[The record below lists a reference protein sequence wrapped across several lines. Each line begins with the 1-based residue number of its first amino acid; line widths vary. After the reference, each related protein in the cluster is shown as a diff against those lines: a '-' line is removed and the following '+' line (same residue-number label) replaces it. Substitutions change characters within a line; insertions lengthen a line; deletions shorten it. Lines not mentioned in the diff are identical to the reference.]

1 MLNKGLKRHLLKT
14 QIKHLGKK
22 KNKTTSKMKNVLN
35 EIIGKLDIREEKIN
49 EIEDVKIKT
58 I

>member
-1 MLNKGLKRHLLKT
+1 
-14 QIKHLGKK
+14 
-22 KNKTTSKMKNVLN
+22 MKNLLN

>member
-1 MLNKGLKRHLLKT
+1 
-14 QIKHLGKK
+14 
-22 KNKTTSKMKNVLN
+22 MKNVLN